1 MPWHFEFDAVK
12 SESNLAKHGID
23 FFHAQLLWEDDER
36 LEIPARTGDEQR
48 WIVIGRIDGRLWAAV
63 VTKRRHAVRLISVRR
78 ARTSEEVLYEG
89 PRVRRR
95 FR

>member
-23 FFHAQLLWEDDER
+23 FFHAQLLWEDD
-36 LEIPARTGDEQR
+36 G
-48 WIVIGRIDGRLWAAV
+48 
-63 VTKRRHAVRLISVRR
+63 RR

-89 PRVRRR
+89 P
-95 FR
+95 